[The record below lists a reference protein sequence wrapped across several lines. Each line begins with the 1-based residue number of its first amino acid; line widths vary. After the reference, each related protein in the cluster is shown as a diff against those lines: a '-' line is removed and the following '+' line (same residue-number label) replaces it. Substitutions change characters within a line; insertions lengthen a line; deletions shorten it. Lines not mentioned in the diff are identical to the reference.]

1 MEELK
6 IGKSSDKS
14 RRGQVSR
21 NCDLG
26 EADRAPLFSPG
37 KSLLWLIPQTCRK
50 KRKPREE
57 G

>member
-14 RRGQVSR
+14 RRGRVSR

-26 EADRAPLFSPG
+26 EAGRAPLFSPG